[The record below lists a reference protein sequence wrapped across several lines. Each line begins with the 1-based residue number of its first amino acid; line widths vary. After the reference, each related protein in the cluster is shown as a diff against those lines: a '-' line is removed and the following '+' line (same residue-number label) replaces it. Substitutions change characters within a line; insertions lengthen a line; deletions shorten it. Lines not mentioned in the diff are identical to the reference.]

1 MTHVSDPTDLDPD
14 RPDPDPT
21 ATSTEIDV
29 DHAEQTPTPSS
40 SEHDYIAADTPSD
53 SIWRRAGRRIV
64 RRPLDWIDAPW
75 TTQRLIRT
83 LTAFA
88 FLLVAGIITSN
99 VVHWDLILDKNTPT
113 GGDMGAHVMAPAY
126 LRDHLLDNFQL
137 SGWNPYWYDG
147 FPLYRFYMVI
157 PALMIVFLNIVLSYG
172 VAFKIVVVAG
182 IMTLPICCWAF
193 GRLAK
198 FRYPMPELFSLAALI
213 FLLDDSKDLA
223 ILGGT
228 VKSTMA
234 GEFSFSIALSFAML
248 GLGLFAKGLETGK
261 YRGRTAVILAL
272 AVLSHG
278 IVAIFVLVAV
288 VLMALVWMDRTR
300 LKYCLTT
307 LIPMGLLTS
316 FWILPFTT
324 GSAYMTDMKYEGRPS
339 GPNDSYWRM
348 FFPLDV
354 TLDRIIAVFAI
365 IGFLSCV
372 KRRHLTGAW
381 MGICILALGLLCRFT
396 QQNHTNLPVIGL
408 LWNPRILPFIN
419 LLRYMLLMV
428 GVAEVGRG
436 VVWVVGRARVGMAV
450 ARERREGRTGA
461 AVPMPTSTSFTI
473 GAAVTAG
480 FTLVVVLLMLAVE
493 FQYDFFLGGKINGR
507 YSLSVGTG
515 NDQLVLYKAR
525 STASRGLADSWS
537 AYNFKGYEGKDAY
550 GEYRQVVE
558 DMKAIGEDPSL
569 GCGRALW
576 ENNGDNGRYGTTMA
590 LMLLPHWTDGC
601 IDSSEGLFFEA
612 SGTTPYHF
620 LAAAAMSTRS
630 SDPVRQLRYADSNP
644 AVGVPYLQEL
654 GIRYYM
660 AWTDEAVAKADQQPD
675 LKPIKTSGPW
685 HIYQVLG
692 SDIVT
697 PLTTQPVVVG
707 RGDDREKWLELG
719 TSYFQN
725 NDEWAAMPAADG
737 PPEWQR
743 VDAVVDTTRT
753 QNNKVNVVV
762 PKDPITPV
770 ALPAVK
776 VSNVVMGNESVDF
789 DVDQVGVPV
798 LVKVSY
804 FPNWEVE
811 GGKGPYRIAPNLM
824 VVIPTSKHVTMTF
837 GRSTIDY
844 IAYFL
849 SFLGVILLFV
859 FKRYIPIHHRS
870 PDPFDPFP
878 SAARLAGADGEV
890 LYRPAYESTADWTPS
905 DPLLVEPA
913 RAPTIEDAP
922 SPGAPEAD
930 PAVEPP
936 GDVPAASTPGD
947 LPDNVPDNVP
957 DDTPA
962 ASTADDTPDDTT
974 DDDAGPG
981 PMLDDF
987 EPPR

>member
-14 RPDPDPT
+14 QPDSDPT
-21 ATSTEIDV
+21 ATSSETLAEESIPTSDV
-29 DHAEQTPTPSS
+29 SDGGSVL
-40 SEHDYIAADTPSD
+40 EHEVQPALHPAD
-53 SIWRRAGRRIV
+53 SIWLRAGRRIV

-75 TTQRLIRT
+75 TTQRLLRT
-83 LTAFA
+83 LTAFL
-88 FLLVAGIITSN
+88 FLLVAGIITKN
-99 VVHWDLILDKNTPT
+99 VVHWDLILKDNTPT

-157 PALMIVFLNIVLSYG
+157 PALMIVFLNIFMSYG
-172 VAFKIVVVAG
+172 VAFKIVVVSG

-198 FRYPMPELFSLAALI
+198 FRYPMPELFSIAALV

-278 IVAIFVLVAV
+278 IVAIFVVVAV

-307 LIPMGLLTS
+307 LIPTGLLTS

-339 GPNDSYWRM
+339 GANDSYWRM

-365 IGFLSCV
+365 IGFLACV

-436 VVWVVGRARVGMAV
+436 IVWVVGRARVGMAV

-461 AVPMPTSTSFTI
+461 AVPMPTSTSYAI
-473 GAAVTAG
+473 GGAITAV
-480 FTLVVVLLMLAVE
+480 FTLIVVLLMLAVE
-493 FQYDFFLGGKINGR
+493 FQVPFFLGGKINGR
-507 YSLSVGTG
+507 YSLSIGSG

-525 STASRGLADSWS
+525 STASRGLADSW
-537 AYNFKGYEGKDAY
+537 ARYNFTGYEGKDAY

-558 DMKAIGEDPSL
+558 DMKAIGEDPAL

-620 LAAAAMSTRS
+620 LAAAAMSTNS
-630 SDPVRQLRYADSNP
+630 SNPVRQLRYTDSNP
-644 AVGVPYLQEL
+644 AVGIPYLQEL

-660 AWTDEAVAKADQQPD
+660 AWTDQAVAKADQQPD
-675 LKPIKTSGPW
+675 LKPIKVSGPW

-707 RGDDREKWLELG
+707 RGDDREQWLELG

-725 NDEWAAMPAADG
+725 NNDWVAMPAADG

-743 VDAVVDTTRT
+743 VDAVVDTTRR
-753 QNNKVNVVV
+753 QANRVDVVV
-762 PKDPITPV
+762 PKEPITPV
-770 ALPAVK
+770 ALPKVT
-776 VSNVVMGNESVDF
+776 VSNVVLGNESVDF

-804 FPNWEVE
+804 FPNWEVS

-824 VVIPTSKHVTMTF
+824 VVIPTSKHVSMNF

-844 IAYFL
+844 VACFL
-849 SFLGVILLFV
+849 SLVGVILLFV
-859 FKRYIPIHHRS
+859 FRRYVPIHHRS

-878 SAARLAGADGEV
+878 SAARMAGVDGDV

-905 DPLLVEPA
+905 DPLLVAPE
-913 RAPTIEDAP
+913 RAPAQDDP
-922 SPGAPEAD
+922 GGAPRVDSTVESGPESSAVSSAVSHVDAEPVGDARGPVMGEDPGSSAD
-930 PAVEPP
+930 
-936 GDVPAASTPGD
+936 GH
-947 LPDNVPDNVP
+947 
-957 DDTPA
+957 
-962 ASTADDTPDDTT
+962 
-974 DDDAGPG
+974 DDAGPE
-981 PMLDDF
+981 PMLDDL

>member
-14 RPDPDPT
+14 QPVPDIVPE
-21 ATSTEIDV
+21 SYVDV
-29 DHAEQTPTPSS
+29 DV
-40 SEHDYIAADTPSD
+40 AAPVESAAAVETGATVDLAP
-53 SIWRRAGRRIV
+53 AGYSRPVPRFFTRIGKAIV

-75 TTQRLIRT
+75 TVQRVLRT
-83 LTAFA
+83 VTAFL
-88 FLLVAGIITSN
+88 FLLVAGIITKN
-99 VVHWDLILDKNTPT
+99 VVHWDLVTTSNTPT

-137 SGWNPYWYDG
+137 TGWNPYWYDG

-157 PALMIVFLNIVLSYG
+157 PALMIVFLNIFTSYG
-172 VAFKIVVVAG
+172 IAFKIVVVSG

-198 FRYPMPELFSLAALI
+198 FRYPMPELFSIAALI

-278 IVAIFVLVAV
+278 IVAIFVMVGV
-288 VLMALVWMDRTR
+288 ILMAIVWMDKTR
-300 LKYCLTT
+300 LKYTITT
-307 LIPMGLLTS
+307 LLPMGLLTA
-316 FWILPFTT
+316 FWILPFTS

-354 TLDRIIAVFAI
+354 TLDRIIAIFAI

-381 MGICILALGLLCRFT
+381 MGITILALGLLCRFT

-419 LLRYMLLMV
+419 LLRYLLMMV
-428 GVAEVGRG
+428 GIAEVGRG
-436 VVWVVGRARVGMAV
+436 IVWVVCRVRVGMAV

-461 AVPMPTSTSFTI
+461 AVPMPTATAFTI
-473 GAAVTAG
+473 GSTITAF

-493 FQYDFFLGGKINGR
+493 FQLDFFGGGMVNGR
-507 YSLSVGTG
+507 YSLSVGSG
-515 NDQLVLYKAR
+515 KDQLVLYRVR
-525 STASRGLADSWS
+525 STATRGLADSWS
-537 AYNFKGYEGKDAY
+537 RYNFTGYEGKPAY
-550 GEYRQVVE
+550 GEYRQLVD
-558 DMKAIGEDPSL
+558 DMAAIGSDPSL

-620 LAAAAMSTRS
+620 LTTAAMSTNS
-630 SDPVRQLRYADSNP
+630 SNPVRQLRYTDSNP
-644 AVGVPYLQEL
+644 AVGVPYMQEL

-660 AWTDEAVAKADQQPD
+660 AWTDQAVAKADQQPD
-675 LKPIKTSGPW
+675 LRKIKISGPW
-685 HIYQVLG
+685 HIYEVLD
-692 SDIVT
+692 SDIIT
-697 PLTTQPVVVG
+697 PLTMQPVVVG
-707 RGDDREKWLELG
+707 RGEDREKWLELG

-725 NDEWAAMPAADG
+725 NSDWTAVPAADG
-737 PPEWQR
+737 PKEWQR
-743 VDAVVDTTRT
+743 VDAVVDPSRS
-753 QNNKVNVVV
+753 QANRVDVVV
-762 PKDPITPV
+762 PSEPITPV
-770 ALPAVK
+770 ALAPVQ
-776 VSNVVMGNESVDF
+776 VSNVVLGNESVDF

-804 FPNWEVE
+804 FPNWEVS

-824 VVIPTSKHVTMTF
+824 VVIPTSKHVTMNF
-837 GRSTIDY
+837 GRSTTDY
-844 IAYFL
+844 IAYL
-849 SFLGVILLFV
+849 LTLIGVVLLFV
-859 FKRYIPIHHRS
+859 FKRFVPIHYRS
-870 PDPFDPFP
+870 ADPFDPFP
-878 SAARLAGADGEV
+878 ASMRVPAGVGAAGGDFVVAGEGEEAM
-890 LYRPAYESTADWTPS
+890 PADWTPT
-905 DPLLVEPA
+905 DPLLVPLENLNRIDGHVDDRVDDRVDDPVE
-913 RAPTIEDAP
+913 APTVA
-922 SPGAPEAD
+922 

-936 GDVPAASTPGD
+936 E
-947 LPDNVPDNVP
+947 
-957 DDTPA
+957 DTRA
-962 ASTADDTPDDTT
+962 
-974 DDDAGPG
+974 DAGPG
-981 PMLDDF
+981 TILDDF

>member
-1 MTHVSDPTDLDPD
+1 MTHVSDPTELDPD
-14 RPDPDPT
+14 QPEPDRPAARFDGEGRPEAETSADAGDGEVFAGQLPD
-21 ATSTEIDV
+21 DGFWV
-29 DHAEQTPTPSS
+29 
-40 SEHDYIAADTPSD
+40 
-53 SIWRRAGRRIV
+53 RVGRRIV
-64 RRPLDWIDAPW
+64 RRPMDWIDAPW
-75 TTQRLIRT
+75 TVQRLIRT
-83 LTAFA
+83 LTAA
-88 FLLVAGIITSN
+88 LFLVVAGIITSN
-99 VVHWDLILDKNTPT
+99 VVHWDLILQNNTPT

-157 PALMIVFLNIVLSYG
+157 PALMIVFLNIFLSYG
-172 VAFKIVVVAG
+172 VAFKIVVVSG

-198 FRYPMPELFSLAALI
+198 FRYPMPELFTVAALI
-213 FLLDDSKDLA
+213 FLLEDTKDLA

-278 IVAIFVLVAV
+278 IVAIFVVGAV
-288 VLMALVWMDRTR
+288 LLMALVWMDKSR

-307 LIPMGLLTS
+307 LIPTGLLTA
-316 FWILPFTT
+316 FWILPFTS

-339 GPNDSYWRM
+339 GPHDSYWRM

-365 IGFLSCV
+365 IGFLASV

-381 MGICILALGLLCRFT
+381 MGICIIALGLLCRFT

-419 LLRYMLLMV
+419 LLRYLLMMV
-428 GVAEVGRG
+428 GIAEVGRG
-436 VVWVVGRARVGMAV
+436 VAWAVGRARVGIAV

-461 AVPMPTSTSFTI
+461 AVVMPTSTWYVV
-473 GAAVTAG
+473 GAAITAG
-480 FTLVVVLLMLAVE
+480 FTLVVVLLMLAVQ
-493 FQYDFFLGGKINGR
+493 FQYEFFGGGKINGR
-507 YSLSVGTG
+507 YSLSIGSG
-515 NDQLVLYKAR
+515 NDQLVLYRAR
-525 STASRGLADSWS
+525 STATRGLADSWS
-537 AYNFKGYEGKDAY
+537 RYNFTGYEGKDAY
-550 GEYRQVVE
+550 GEYRQVVQ
-558 DMKAIGEDPSL
+558 DMAAIGEDPAL

-576 ENNGDNGRYGTTMA
+576 ENNENNGRYGTTMA

-620 LAAAAMSTRS
+620 LAASAMSTKS
-630 SDPVRQLRYADSNP
+630 SDPVRQLRYSDGNP

-660 AWTDEAVAKADQQPD
+660 AWTDEAVAKADEQPD
-675 LKPIKTSGPW
+675 LKPIKVSGPW
-685 HIYQVLG
+685 HIYQVLD

-707 RGDDREKWLELG
+707 RGEDREEWLELG

-725 NDEWAAMPAADG
+725 NDDWAAMPAADG

-743 VDAVVDTTRT
+743 VDAVVDPTRK
-753 QNNKVNVVV
+753 QLNKVDVVV
-762 PKDPITPV
+762 PKEPITPV
-770 ALPAVK
+770 ALQPVK
-776 VSNVVMGNESVDF
+776 VSNLVMGNESVDF

-804 FPNWEVE
+804 FPNWEVS
-811 GGKGPYRIAPNLM
+811 GAKGPYRIAPNLM
-824 VVIPTSKHVTMTF
+824 VVIPTSKHVSMDF
-837 GRSTIDY
+837 GRTTTDY
-844 IAYFL
+844 IAYAISL
-849 SFLGVILLFV
+849 LGVILLFV
-859 FKRYIPIHHRS
+859 FKRFVPIHHRS

-878 SAARLAGADGEV
+878 SAARLAAAEGDGEA

-905 DPLLVEPA
+905 DPLLIPPEST
-913 RAPTIEDAP
+913 PTAEATETLDAP
-922 SPGAPEAD
+922 EEL
-930 PAVEPP
+930 PAHA
-936 GDVPAASTPGD
+936 PAAVPEHPTASSEASGD
-947 LPDNVPDNVP
+947 ER
-957 DDTPA
+957 
-962 ASTADDTPDDTT
+962 
-974 DDDAGPG
+974 DDAGPG
-981 PMLDDF
+981 PMLDDR